1 MKEMIVDSI
10 RVSLVGYQRVV
21 VLKVKGV
28 ERYLLIWVGNP
39 EAGSIALALQEI
51 AMPRPLT
58 HDLLRSVIEH
68 LGGRVESVIINDL
81 VDNTFYARI
90 VMGTDGRRLEVDARP
105 SDAIALALRVNVPI
119 YAEDSVLDR
128 AGISPDAEPM
138 TKEEQ
143 DKLTVFRNFVN
154 TLDFNDS

>member
-1 MKEMIVDSI
+1 
-10 RVSLVGYQRVV
+10 
-21 VLKVKGV
+21 
-28 ERYLLIWVGNP
+28 
-39 EAGSIALALQEI
+39 
-51 AMPRPLT
+51 MPRPLT

-105 SDAIALALRVNVPI
+105 SDAIALALRVKVPI
-119 YAEDSVLDR
+119 YAVDSVLDR
-128 AGISPDAEPM
+128 AGISPDVEPM

-143 DKLTVFRNFVN
+143 DKLAVFRNFVN